1 MRQPLKIVLR
11 SASAINHLL
20 TLPHDD
26 PRTLNAHPIA
36 KRLVMAIAAAILSYD
51 VSKSPALVAGG
62 VIYYVPKPNPIT
74 PVIVERDWSWGRE
87 LPDRLS

>member
-1 MRQPLKIVLR
+1 
-11 SASAINHLL
+11 
-20 TLPHDD
+20 
-26 PRTLNAHPIA
+26 
-36 KRLVMAIAAAILSYD
+36 MAIAAAILSYD